1 MKTIKTEDL
10 KGIQLDILN
19 DIHQYCIANN
29 IRYSIAYGT
38 LLGAV
43 RHKGYIPWDDDIDIM
58 MPREDYERFIK
69 TYGNSIYRIADLSNN
84 PEYGLPFAKVEDY
97 RTIMDEY
104 VEGKT
109 VYGVYVDVFPVDNVP
124 DNIFKRKYFYWK
136 VSCWGVLYNLKT
148 VKTQKGRN
156 IIKNIMLVASH
167 LVLHF
172 VSKRYIAYKISEMAT
187 TYVHNDTDYMGVVA
201 VPDVYIDYVPSRFFD
216 DYVELPFETLIV
228 KAIKAY
234 DKDLKAAYGD
244 YMQLPPVEKRVSH
257 HVFNAYWK

>member
-84 PEYGLPFAKVEDY
+84 PGYGLPFAKVEDY

-201 VPDVYIDYVPSRFFD
+201 VPDIYIDYVPSRFFD

-228 KAIKAY
+228 KSIKEY
-234 DKDLKAAYGD
+234 DKYLKAAYGD